1 MPTPTQKL
9 KINLFG
15 EWWVLMKV
23 ELNPIE
29 QEYFTQIANRLQL
42 PLHQALLDPFFYY
55 HLRLNSIPSLDKL
68 PCKKVGGLLNTTNH
82 QVEVWIDS
90 KKSQKIHMHELDP
103 TQYLFPLYKTEV
115 NRLLLNNTPGIYIE
129 QKEVGFIGSYEFQ
142 TNHFS
147 IDNLAFSLLQT
158 KHQLLLQA
166 ISYPNCNVIF
176 KKKETLINY
185 QHSYLVDDLKN

>member
-1 MPTPTQKL
+1 MQKL

-15 EWWVLMKV
+15 EWWILMKV
-23 ELNPIE
+23 ELNSIE

-42 PLHQALLDPFFYY
+42 PLYQALLDPFFYH
-55 HLRLNSIPSLDKL
+55 HLRLNSIPNLDKL
-68 PCKKVGGLLNTTNH
+68 PCKKVGGLLGTTNH
-82 QVEVWIDS
+82 QVEVWMDG
-90 KKSQKIHMHELDP
+90 KKSQKILMHELDP

-115 NRLLLNNTPGIYIE
+115 NRLMLNNTPGIYIE

-147 IDNLAFSLLQT
+147 IDNLTFSLLQT
-158 KHQLLLQA
+158 NHQLLLQA
-166 ISYPNCNVIF
+166 ISYPNCNVNF